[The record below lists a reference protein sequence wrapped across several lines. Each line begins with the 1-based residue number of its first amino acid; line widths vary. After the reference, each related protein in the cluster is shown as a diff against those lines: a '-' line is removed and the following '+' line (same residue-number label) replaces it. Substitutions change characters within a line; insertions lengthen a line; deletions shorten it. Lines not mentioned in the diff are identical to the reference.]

1 MLVQD
6 GWRALKTSPVSR
18 RARGVGFGELGM
30 ADYLYIRYCP
40 QSSVSLIPGIVEAIK
55 TAETLFPGA
64 TGPGKLNFVLGI
76 IQDAGADIAK
86 VLPQITSIIT
96 RIVSGLNTMGI
107 FKHAAGTPT
116 SDPRAG
122 SFSPRAASAPLP
134 VVQVVP

>member
-1 MLVQD
+1 
-6 GWRALKTSPVSR
+6 
-18 RARGVGFGELGM
+18 M
-30 ADYLYIRYCP
+30 ATILLIL
-40 QSSVSLIPGIVEAIK
+40 SLLPGIVEAIK

>member
-1 MLVQD
+1 
-6 GWRALKTSPVSR
+6 
-18 RARGVGFGELGM
+18 M
-30 ADYLYIRYCP
+30 ATILLIL
-40 QSSVSLIPGIVEAIK
+40 SLLPGIVEAIK

-96 RIVSGLNTMGI
+96 RIVSGLNALGI
-107 FKHAAGTPT
+107 FKHAA
-116 SDPRAG
+116 
-122 SFSPRAASAPLP
+122 SAPLDPYIPIVVTTVAAKNP